1 MKDCVGIWRV
11 AKGGAFAGAALA
23 LAGCQVSVLEPKGPI
38 GMAEKSLLIDCV
50 VIMLAIIGPIIIAT
64 LAFAW
69 WYRASNTK
77 ALYRPDFSHSGR
89 IELVVWSVPLL
100 TIVFLG
106 GIAWISSHELD
117 PGQPIASKGK
127 TLEVQV
133 VSLDWKWL
141 FIYPAQHVAS
151 INKIVAPAGAPVHF
165 TLTSASVWDS
175 FFVPELGSMIYTMN
189 AMATQLYLQA
199 DKPGS
204 YYGLSTHM
212 SGDGFS
218 DMNFTFDAV
227 PATEFD
233 QWVATAQGSGP
244 VLDAAAYKQLSRQ
257 SMADKPMTYHSVTD
271 NLFED
276 VVSMKLPP
284 GPGPEASTTKAG
296 PTVVPKGGS

>member
-1 MKDCVGIWRV
+1 M
-11 AKGGAFAGAALA
+11 
-23 LAGCQVSVLEPKGPI
+23 
-38 GMAEKSLLIDCV
+38 LIDSI
-50 VIMLAIIGPIIIAT
+50 VIMLVIIGPIIIAT

-106 GIAWISSHELD
+106 GIAWIGSHELD
-117 PGQPIASKGK
+117 PAQPIASKGK

-151 INKIVAPAGAPVHF
+151 INHLVVPAGAPVHF

-199 DKPGS
+199 DKPGT

-218 DMNFTFDAV
+218 DMHFTLDAV
-227 PATEFD
+227 ANPGFD
-233 QWVATAQGSGP
+233 QWIKTAQASGP
-244 VLDAAAYKQLSRQ
+244 VLDEAAYRQLSRQ
-257 SMADKPMTYHSVTD
+257 STADKPMTYRSVAD

-276 VVSMKLPP
+276 VVSLKLPP

-296 PTVVPKGGS
+296 PTVFPKGGS